1 MNHLSFPHYIHSL
14 NSLFSDDLK
23 TELRTLMAVTPVN
36 GKRTRGDDQRMQSK
50 DLSLNSGL

>member
-1 MNHLSFPHYIHSL
+1 MNHLTFPHYIHSL

-23 TELRTLMAVTPVN
+23 TELRTLIAVIPVN
-36 GKRTRGDDQRMQSK
+36 GKRARGDDQRMQSK